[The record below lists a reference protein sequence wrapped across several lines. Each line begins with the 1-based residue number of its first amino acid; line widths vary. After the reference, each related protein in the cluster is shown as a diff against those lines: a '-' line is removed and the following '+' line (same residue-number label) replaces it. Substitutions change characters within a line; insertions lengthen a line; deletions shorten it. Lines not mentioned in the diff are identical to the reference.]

1 MSPFGVST
9 GYAMKIWGM
18 IWREIAFR
26 KLNFGLALFSVSAAV
41 ACLVGTLTLLQADER
56 RTDRLLAEKE
66 AEVAKAGAGLEDAIR
81 RITKGL
87 GFNVIIL
94 PEDQNLNEMHLE
106 GSLSKQMPEEYVHRL
121 AKSKIV
127 TVNHLLPTVMKKL
140 TWPETGLSV
149 VLYGIRGEVPLQHR
163 DLKKPLLDTVPEGT
177 MNIGHHVSQKLG
189 LREGDETVLLDQKFS
204 VGKVH
209 GERGNID
216 DGTVWINLAKAQE
229 LLGMQNLIHAIQALE
244 CHCAGDRIS
253 QIRAEIAGI
262 LPGTQVVERGPPAL
276 ARAEA
281 RDRARQSAEDALAR
295 AVASRRELRGQREA
309 FAAVLAPL
317 IWVGAAVWI
326 GFLMLGNVRERR
338 AEIGILRAIGFR
350 SSQILLLFL
359 GKAVLFGIVGT
370 VLGFVAGALAGASL
384 GEMPVGLAWL
394 QDPEAPVHF
403 GLALS
408 LAVALSV
415 FAGWIPALSAARQD
429 PALVLQEV

>member
-189 LREGDETVLLDQKFS
+189 LRQGDETVLLDQKFS

>member
-1 MSPFGVST
+1 MEATPHRLHRDT
-9 GYAMKIWGM
+9 MKIWGM

-26 KLNFGLALFSVSAAV
+26 KFNFVLALLSVSAAV
-41 ACLVGTLTLLQADER
+41 ACLIGTLTLL
-56 RTDRLLAEKE
+56 RTDK

-81 RITKGL
+81 KITMGL

-94 PEDQNLNEMHLE
+94 PEDQDLNEMHLE
-106 GSLSKQMPEEYVHRL
+106 GSLNKQMPEEYAHRL
-121 AKSKIV
+121 AESKIV
-127 TVNHLLPTVMKKL
+127 TINHLLPTIMKKL
-140 TWPETGLSV
+140 TWPETGLPI
-149 VLYGIRGEVPLQHR
+149 VLYGTRGEVPIQHR
-163 DLKKPLLDTVPEGT
+163 DPKKPLLDTVPKGT
-177 MNIGHHVSQKLG
+177 MIIGHHVSQKLG
-189 LREGDETVLLDQKFS
+189 LKEGDETTLLGHKFS
-204 VGKVH
+204 IGKVH

-216 DGTVWINLAKAQE
+216 DATVWINLTEAQE

-253 QIRAEIAGI
+253 QIRVEIAGI
-262 LPGTQVVERGPPAL
+262 LPGTQVLERGPPAL

-281 RDRARQSAEDALAR
+281 RDQARQSAEDASKR
-295 AVASRRELRGQREA
+295 REA

-359 GKAVLFGIVGT
+359 GKAFLFGILGT
-370 VLGFVAGALAGASL
+370 LLGFVVGALAGASL
-384 GEMPVGLAWL
+384 GEMTAGWESL
-394 QDPEAPVHF
+394 QNPEVPIHF
-403 GLALS
+403 VLALG

-415 FAGWIPALSAARQD
+415 FASWIPALSAARQD
-429 PALVLQEV
+429 PALVLQEE